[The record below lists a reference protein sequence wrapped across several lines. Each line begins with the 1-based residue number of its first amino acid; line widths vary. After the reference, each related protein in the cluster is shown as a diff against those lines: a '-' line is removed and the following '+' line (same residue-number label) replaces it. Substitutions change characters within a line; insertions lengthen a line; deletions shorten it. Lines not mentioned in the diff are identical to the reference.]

1 MVRKLVMLIGAVIA
15 IAGLLGFVGGITIVP
30 GVAEPPKLCEGVH
43 IIFFPGGAPGDPF
56 ASVVYKGA
64 KEAEE
69 NLGPK
74 VDYLWSEWD
83 PEKMVT
89 QFKAAIGMK
98 PDAICMMGHP
108 GYDALKDLV
117 EEAYEQGIIVTFQ
130 NVDIPEFREKY
141 PYTGYVGQD
150 LYVAGWKIA
159 EWAVKNL
166 DLKPGDRAAVISG
179 SWEQPARAVRARGA
193 EDALKEAGLIVDRV
207 SHDPKVYVDVALGI
221 PVVTGYLAA
230 HPDAKLLVFDGG
242 GTTSA
247 AGLYLKA
254 AGKKPGEV
262 YAVGFDFSPTTVE
275 AIEEGYLQATI
286 DQQPYLQGF
295 LPILNACLS
304 VKYKMAGLYIDTGGA
319 IVHAGNVGPLKEL
332 VEQGYR

>member
-1 MVRKLVMLIGAVIA
+1 MIRKSLMMMGAIIA
-15 IAGLLGFVGGITIVP
+15 IAGIVSLLGGITVVP
-30 GVAEPPKLCEGVH
+30 GTAGSPKWCEGVY

-69 NLGPK
+69 VLGPR
-74 VDYLWSEWD
+74 VDYLWSEWES
-83 PEKMVT
+83 EKMVT
-89 QFKAAIGMK
+89 QFKEAIGFK
-98 PDAICMMGHP
+98 PTGIAMMGHP
-108 GYDALKDLV
+108 GYEALKDLV
-117 EEAYEQGIIVTFQ
+117 EEAYKQGIIVTFQ
-130 NVDIPEFREKY
+130 NVDIPEFRAKY

-150 LYVAGWKIA
+150 LYAAGWKIA

-166 DLKPGDRAAVISG
+166 GLKAGDRAAVLSG
-179 SWEQPARAVRARGA
+179 SWEMPARAVRARGS

-207 SHDPKVYVDVALGI
+207 SHPPAVYIDVALGI
-221 PVVTGYLAA
+221 PIVTGYLAA

-247 AGLYLKA
+247 AGTYLKA

-262 YAVGFDFSPTTVE
+262 FAVGFDFSPTTVE

-295 LPILNACLS
+295 LPILNICLS
-304 VKYKMAGLYIDTGGA
+304 AKYMMAGLYIDTGGA
-319 IVHAGNVGPLKEL
+319 IVHKGNVAPLKEL
-332 VEQGYR
+332 VAKGYR